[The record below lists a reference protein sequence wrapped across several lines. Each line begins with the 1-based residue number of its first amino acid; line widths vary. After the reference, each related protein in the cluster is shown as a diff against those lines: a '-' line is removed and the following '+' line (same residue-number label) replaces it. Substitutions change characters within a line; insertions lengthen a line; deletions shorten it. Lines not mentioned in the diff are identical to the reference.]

1 MQPLDLILSR
11 DMMKKF
17 PEIENWNLL
26 KMIVYTKMQ
35 LHAVDDILWAE
46 FCAAI
51 AVTWLEL
58 SSSRD

>member
-1 MQPLDLILSR
+1 
-11 DMMKKF
+11 MMKKF

-35 LHAVDDILWAE
+35 HHAVGDILWAE